1 MKKRTRTVRAR
12 KAKDIPTVGGIS
24 KAAIALLLLLVIVIS
39 IIGTWTVLEAAG
51 ISEAQQPVSETRN
64 AGGNIELTIL
74 PQPKM
79 SDTGTVALTLL
90 PTP

>member
-12 KAKDIPTVGGIS
+12 KAKEIPAGGIS

-51 ISEAQQPVSETRN
+51 ISEAQQPGSETRN
-64 AGGNIELTIL
+64 AEGNIELTIL
-74 PQPKM
+74 PQQKM
-79 SDTGTVALTLL
+79 SDTGTVTLTLL
-90 PTP
+90 PPEK